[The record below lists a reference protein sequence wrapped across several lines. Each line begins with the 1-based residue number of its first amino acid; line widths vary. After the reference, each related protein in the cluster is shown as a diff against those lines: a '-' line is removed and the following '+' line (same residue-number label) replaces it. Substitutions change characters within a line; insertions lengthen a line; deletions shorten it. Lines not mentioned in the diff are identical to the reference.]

1 MANIFRYIDRKDY
14 QYAEMDTDSAY
25 MALSGPLHQIIK
37 PHLREQFFKEYGDWF
52 PREACD
58 NHRQHFIEAK
68 LNGRDWIMANCCKQT
83 HKYDQRTPGLFK
95 EEFAGIGII
104 SLNSKTY
111 YCWGENSSDDKYRS
125 KGLSRT
131 QNKLLKDQYAS
142 VLRDRVPVSG
152 ENRGFCKKNNTLL
165 TYSQCR
171 SGLNYFY
178 AKRLVLQDG
187 VSTKPLNI

>member
-1 MANIFRYIDRKDY
+1 
-14 QYAEMDTDSAY
+14 MDTDSAY
-25 MALSGPLHQIIK
+25 MALSNLLDKIIK
-37 PHLREQFFKEYGDWF
+37 PKLKREFYELYGQWF
-52 PREACD
+52 PRQACE
-58 NHRQHFIEAK
+58 NHSSDFIDAK
-68 LNGRDWIMANCCKQT
+68 MNGSEWKMADCCKKT

-95 EEFAGIGII
+95 EEFSGIGII

-131 QNKLLKDQYAS
+131 QNKLLKEQYVS
-142 VLRDRVPVSG
+142 VLQDRIPVSG
-152 ENRGFCKKNNTLL
+152 ENRGFCKKNNCLL
-165 TYSQCR
+165 TYSQQR

-187 VSTKPLNI
+187 VSTRPLNV